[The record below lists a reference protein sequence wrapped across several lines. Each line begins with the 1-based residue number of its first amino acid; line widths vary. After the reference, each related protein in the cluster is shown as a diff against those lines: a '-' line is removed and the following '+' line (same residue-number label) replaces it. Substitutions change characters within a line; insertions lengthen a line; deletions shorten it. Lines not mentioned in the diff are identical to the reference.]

1 MTNLIT
7 ILILLGISAVISPEL
22 FVVLLVLIGFIVVYN
37 LIYKNL
43 LKDFNDEED
52 KKIPEWG
59 QKLMAAIGSIFMML
73 LGLGL
78 ISDLLLN
85 H

>member
-37 LIYKNL
+37 LIYKIL

-52 KKIPEWG
+52 KRIPEWV
-59 QKLMAAIGSIFMML
+59 QKLMAAIGTIFMML
-73 LGLGL
+73 LGLGA
-78 ISDLLLN
+78 IVDLLN
-85 H
+85 Q